1 MAIEAAGVFVNIYSL
16 PKLATIDNSELDLH
30 LALNSAPAAAT
41 APLSAPMAALPEGQA
56 IDLMRCQRLAKSA
69 SNGVVRQLAGPER
82 ESGKG
87 RVGGGGCCQGS
98 TAVTQNLRMRQLFGI
113 CFELISS
120 PASLLLCHARAVAS
134 LLLVDSL
141 SK

>member
-1 MAIEAAGVFVNIYSL
+1 MAIEAAGVFVDIYSL

-41 APLSAPMAALPEGQA
+41 APLSAPVPALPESQA

-82 ESGKG
+82 ERES
-87 RVGGGGCCQGS
+87 RGGGVAAKALLQSHKICGCVSCL
-98 TAVTQNLRMRQLFGI
+98 AFALN
-113 CFELISS
+113 
-120 PASLLLCHARAVAS
+120 
-134 LLLVDSL
+134 
-141 SK
+141 